1 MSNTYEIEIKVLL
14 GSEEKAKSLIEKM
27 HQEDWNISIKD
38 TSNQLNHYF
47 LRNWDFQ
54 KLYEKIS
61 NYIEPSKI
69 NELHKILFLWN
80 NHSIR
85 TREANWKVIFVVK
98 AVADDTN
105 AENWIARLEFEAPVK
120 LSLQDLDSLIL
131 ESWFE
136 YQSKW
141 SRNRVEYNYKDFVVC
156 IDKNAWYGY
165 LAEFEKVINDVD
177 NIQKEKD
184 RIIEELSFL
193 GLEELQQDRLDRMF
207 KFYNQNW
214 PSYYGTNKTFNID

>member
-27 HQEDWNISIKD
+27 HKEDGNINIKD
-38 TSNQLNHYF
+38 SSNQLNHYF
-47 LRNWDFQ
+47 LRNGDFQ

-61 NYIEPSKI
+61 NYIESAKI
-69 NELHKILFLWN
+69 NELHKILFQGK

-85 TREANWKVIFVVK
+85 TREANGKVIFVVK

-105 AENWIARLEFEAPVK
+105 AENGIARLEFEAPVK
-120 LSLQDLDSLIL
+120 ISLQDLDSLIL
-131 ESWFE
+131 ESGFE

-156 IDKNAWYGY
+156 IDKNAGYGY
-165 LAEFEKVINDVD
+165 LAEFEKVINDFE
-177 NIQKEKD
+177 NIQMEKD
-184 RIIEELSFL
+184 SIVNELAVL

-207 KFYNQNW
+207 KYYNQNW
-214 PSYYGTNKTFNID
+214 PHYYGTNKTFNIE